1 MAPLSF
7 SGKKPDRGGKNFK
20 KRSEKDSSRTA
31 RAKPD
36 RARSDRPKPDRRKP
50 ELKERQD
57 RRYREFAV
65 PPLPVDITGDELE
78 KKRRFQLQPLAPE
91 NAEVV
96 AKHLVAIERFL
107 ESEPDLAYRHGQEAT
122 YRAGRIA
129 IVRELAG
136 LAALRSGRYEI
147 AQKDLRAASRIS
159 GSKEVLPFIAQCEV
173 ALGNPR
179 KALEIA
185 GSVEPRTL
193 SAAGRVELRI
203 AAAAA
208 RSALGQF
215 DAAVV
220 TLRCEELNE
229 SEAPWSSRLRTAYYK
244 ALSSAGKN
252 NEAQSFRER
261 FPQSIVSEA
270 L

>member
-1 MAPLSF
+1 VAPLSF

-20 KRSEKDSSRTA
+20 KRPEKDGSRTA

-36 RARSDRPKPDRRKP
+36 RRKT

-244 ALSSAGKN
+244 ALGAAGKID
-252 NEAQSFRER
+252 EAQSFRAR
-261 FPQSIVSEA
+261 FPQSIISEA
-270 L
+270 P

>member
-7 SGKKPDRGGKNFK
+7 SGKKPDRGGKSFK
-20 KRSEKDSSRTA
+20 KSPGRD

-36 RARSDRPKPDRRKP
+36 RAKPDRRKP

-57 RRYREFAV
+57 RRFREFAV
-65 PPLPVDITGDELE
+65 PPLPVDITGEELD
-78 KKRRFQLQPLAPE
+78 KKRRFQLQPLAAE

-107 ESEPDLAYRHGQEAT
+107 DSEPEMAYRHGQEAT

-147 AQKDLRAASRIS
+147 AQKDLRAAARIS
-159 GSKEVLPFIAQCEV
+159 GSKEVLPYIAQCEV

-193 SAAGRVELRI
+193 SVAGRVELRI

-215 DAAVV
+215 EAAVV
-220 TLRCEELNE
+220 TLRSEELNE
-229 SEAPWSSRLRTAYYK
+229 SDAAWSARLRTAYYK
-244 ALSSAGKN
+244 ALLAAGQSA
-252 NEAQSFRER
+252 EAEAFKKR
-261 FPQSIVSEA
+261 FPQSIISEVN
-270 L
+270 